1 MLATVREY
9 ARDELERRGD
19 LQACRQRHA
28 EFFGDLAARA
38 EPHLIGPDQS
48 AWLARLTDEFEDFRG
63 ALDYYFSTG
72 QGEKAADLLFP
83 LYWFW
88 WIAGRIPEAADW
100 AAEIVSRRS
109 EVTEHTYVT
118 ARLYVAG
125 LATLTQPDPNRIA
138 EFEEYLAYF
147 HREDDKLREFLTLM
161 AIGALELMSGG
172 AQVDAA
178 AQHLQDAQTIAQE
191 LRSPFLTSMAL
202 QMSGQATLAHGDVNG
217 AIATFQA
224 SVAAAKD
231 GGEVLIESSAL
242 HQLGWVNVALGEHDA
257 AREYFVEQM
266 LISSTVG
273 HEEGLA
279 TALEGLSAVSVAGS
293 DFVRAADCSARR
305 KTSATARASTV
316 PGCPASANAFWRRLP
331 RRRTL
336 GSLSS
341 PAPRVD
347 ARNSPPW
354 SRKP

>member
-1 MLATVREY
+1 M
-9 ARDELERRGD
+9 
-19 LQACRQRHA
+19 
-28 EFFGDLAARA
+28 
-38 EPHLIGPDQS
+38 
-48 AWLARLTDEFEDFRG
+48 
-63 ALDYYFSTG
+63 
-72 QGEKAADLLFP
+72 
-83 LYWFW
+83 
-88 WIAGRIPEAADW
+88 
-100 AAEIVSRRS
+100 
-109 EVTEHTYVT
+109 TEHTYVT

-293 DFVRAADCSARR
+293 DFVRAGRLLGASEDIRDRKGVHGPGMSGFRERILAQVTSTPHAREFEL
-305 KTSATARASTV
+305 ARAE
-316 PGCPASANAFWRRLP
+316 GRRAELSAMVEEAL
-331 RRRTL
+331 
-336 GSLSS
+336 
-341 PAPRVD
+341 
-347 ARNSPPW
+347 SPP
-354 SRKP
+354 RD